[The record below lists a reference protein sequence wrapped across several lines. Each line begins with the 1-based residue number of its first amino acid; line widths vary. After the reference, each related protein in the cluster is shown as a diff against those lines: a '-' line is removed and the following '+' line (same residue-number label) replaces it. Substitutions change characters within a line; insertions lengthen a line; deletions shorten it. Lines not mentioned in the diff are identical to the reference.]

1 LNAQELYQS
10 AHNQLSKV
18 CEINEAKA
26 IIKILISEMTHFTF
40 TEIMFGKDL
49 PADFDFEKF
58 NDSLDRLLKNEPIQ
72 YILGKAPFLERDFFV
87 QQGVL
92 IPRPETEELV
102 VKILADL
109 PANAQIMDIGTGS
122 GCIAI
127 SLALANND
135 YKVFAVD
142 VSEEVIPVVTKNKE
156 LLQANNLNIIKANIL
171 TEVEKLLGL
180 GKFDCIVSNPP
191 YVTEA
196 EKNLMKANVLDY
208 EPDLAL
214 FVSNENPLLFY
225 NAIADAGLKLL
236 KPGGQ
241 LWFEINEHFGKE
253 TCEMLIK
260 KGYQSVSL
268 FKDFH
273 EKDRMVKA
281 VYFDK

>member
-1 LNAQELYQS
+1 MNAQELYQS

-18 CEINEAKA
+18 CEINEAKTL
-26 IIKILISEMTHFTF
+26 IKILISEMTQLSF

-49 PADFDFEKF
+49 PADFDFEEF
-58 NDSLDRLLKNEPIQ
+58 NASLDRLLKNEPIQ

-109 PANAQIMDIGTGS
+109 PTNAQIMDIGTGS

-127 SLALANND
+127 SMALANND

-156 LLQANNLNIIKANIL
+156 LLQANNLKIIKANIL
-171 TEVEKLLGL
+171 TEVDKLIGL

-196 EKNLMKANVLDY
+196 EKDLMQANVLDY

-236 KPGGQ
+236 KSGGQ

-253 TCEMLIK
+253 TCEMLTK
-260 KGYQSVSL
+260 KGYQSVEL

-281 VYFDK
+281 ALEF

>member
-1 LNAQELYQS
+1 MNAQELYQS

-26 IIKILISEMTHFTF
+26 IIKILISEMTQFSF

-49 PADFDFEKF
+49 PSDFDFEKF
-58 NDSLDRLLKNEPIQ
+58 NASLDRLLKNEPIQ

-109 PANAQIMDIGTGS
+109 PPNAQIMDIGTGS

-156 LLQANNLNIIKANIL
+156 LLQAKNLTIIKANIL
-171 TEVEKLLGL
+171 TEVEKLIGL

-196 EKNLMKANVLDY
+196 EKDLMQANVLDY

-225 NAIADAGLKLL
+225 NSIADAGLKLL
-236 KPGGQ
+236 KSGGQ

-253 TCEMLIK
+253 TCEMLTK
-260 KGYQSVSL
+260 KGYQSVEL

-281 VYFDK
+281 IY

>member
-18 CEINEAKA
+18 CEINEAKTL
-26 IIKILISEMTHFTF
+26 IKILISEMTQLSF
-40 TEIMFGKDL
+40 TEIMFGKNL
-49 PADFDFEKF
+49 PSDFDFEKF
-58 NDSLDRLLKNEPIQ
+58 NASLERLLKNEPIQ

-102 VKILADL
+102 VKILAEL
-109 PANAQIMDIGTGS
+109 PPNAQIIDIGTGS

-127 SLALANND
+127 SLALANID

-156 LLQANNLNIIKANIL
+156 LLQANNLTIIKANIL
-171 TEVEKLLGL
+171 TEVEKLIGF

-191 YVTEA
+191 YVTET
-196 EKNLMKANVLDY
+196 EKELMQANVLDY

-236 KPGGQ
+236 KSGGQ

-253 TCEMLIK
+253 TCEMLTK
-260 KGYQSVSL
+260 KGYQSVEL

-281 VYFDK
+281 VLEF